1 MRHPLSCFSLI
12 LSVAALAVP
21 ACLAAPAPASVANAA
36 ACPVELSAAQH
47 PGSELVRADKKIATP
62 GSVTPGSVVE
72 PPAEARQS
80 IDLSMKNARLQRI
93 VAADLEVHGTTSKS
107 RVLRMNAVA
116 DQPMADAVRNVHLV
130 NSVPADQTR
139 MRTVTVKDLT
149 SVAWVSVI
157 ELRYADGSTWHARPG
172 AECRVTPDPLM
183 LVAGK

>member
-1 MRHPLSCFSLI
+1 MRHSFSLSTLAI
-12 LSVAALAVP
+12 LTAAALAAP
-21 ACLAAPAPASVANAA
+21 ACLAAPAVVANPL

-47 PGSELVRADKKIATP
+47 PGSELVRANRKIATP
-62 GSVTPGSVVE
+62 GYVTPGSVVE
-72 PPAEARQS
+72 PAAEARQS
-80 IDLSMKNARLQRI
+80 IDLSMKNTRLQRI

-107 RVLRMNAVA
+107 RVLRMNAVS
-116 DQPMADAVRNVHLV
+116 DQPMADAVRTVHLV

-149 SVAWVSVI
+149 SVAWVSVL

-172 AECRVTPDPLM
+172 AECRVTPNPLM